1 METRRVTIRILGTE
15 GVGKTSLLELL
26 GKFAARSGAGG
37 EGFYLPPLVEQ
48 KGVVLDMLETHF
60 SDLDSGAAE
69 ADMWYLVVGADDGP
83 LDIDELLR
91 GRNMRLDGVFFNKFD
106 LLGYDDEL
114 IELAMIETRRLFYE
128 IGMPDEGYSVFVG
141 SVLDAAG
148 GQVAAGISALEELLK
163 DIVSRL

>member
-37 EGFYLPPLVEQ
+37 EIPGGCRISM

-91 GRNMRLDGVFFNKFD
+91 GRNMRFDGVFFNKFD

-114 IELAMIETRRLFYE
+114 IELAMIETGVCSTRQACRTRATACS
-128 IGMPDEGYSVFVG
+128 SVPCLTRPADR
-141 SVLDAAG
+141 SRP
-148 GQVAAGISALEELLK
+148 
-163 DIVSRL
+163 VSRPSRSCLRT

>member
-26 GKFAARSGAGG
+26 GKFAARSGAEGEIPGG
-37 EGFYLPPLVEQ
+37 CRISM

-91 GRNMRLDGVFFNKFD
+91 GRNMRFDGVFFNKFD

-114 IELAMIETRRLFYE
+114 IELAMIETRRMFYE
-128 IGMPDEGYSVFVG
+128 TGVPDEGYSVFVG

>member
-1 METRRVTIRILGTE
+1 
-15 GVGKTSLLELL
+15 
-26 GKFAARSGAGG
+26 
-37 EGFYLPPLVEQ
+37 
-48 KGVVLDMLETHF
+48 
-60 SDLDSGAAE
+60 
-69 ADMWYLVVGADDGP
+69 MWYLVVGADDGP

-91 GRNMRLDGVFFNKFD
+91 GRNMRFDGVFFNKFD

-114 IELAMIETRRLFYE
+114 IELAMIETRRMFYE
-128 IGMPDEGYSVFVG
+128 TGMPDEGYGVFVG

>member
-37 EGFYLPPLVEQ
+37 EIPGGCRISM

-83 LDIDELLR
+83 LDLS
-91 GRNMRLDGVFFNKFD
+91 
-106 LLGYDDEL
+106 L
-114 IELAMIETRRLFYE
+114 IHI
-128 IGMPDEGYSVFVG
+128 
-141 SVLDAAG
+141 
-148 GQVAAGISALEELLK
+148 
-163 DIVSRL
+163 